1 MALKKPINW
10 GCDEM
15 TTRLEGAARVKAVQE
30 LDNWANVDGRDA
42 IHKTFRFKNFR
53 EAWGF
58 MSEMALVAEKIDH
71 HPEWTNV
78 YGRVDVTLTTHSAN
92 GLSELDI
99 ALARKMDEAAK
110 G

>member
-1 MALKKPINW
+1 
-10 GCDEM
+10 M

-30 LDNWANVDGRDA
+30 LDGWANVDGRDA

-53 EAWGF
+53 EAWAF
-58 MSEMALVAEKIDH
+58 MSEMALVAEKMDH

-99 ALARKMDEAAK
+99 VLARKMDEAAK